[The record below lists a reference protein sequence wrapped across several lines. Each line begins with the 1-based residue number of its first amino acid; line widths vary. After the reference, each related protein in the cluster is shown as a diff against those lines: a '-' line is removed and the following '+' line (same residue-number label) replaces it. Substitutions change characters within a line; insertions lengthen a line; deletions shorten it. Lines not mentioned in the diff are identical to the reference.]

1 MDKDLNGRVQSVDRA
16 MTILEVLG
24 QAERG
29 QRLTD
34 LSRATKLS
42 LTTVHRLLTTLEQRQ
57 FVQYSSNDNLWH
69 IGRGAFVVGSAFTRE
84 QHFIAAALPFL
95 RRLRDR
101 THETAN
107 LGMVDESEIV
117 LVNQIQSREINRS
130 ISAIGGRTPMFASG
144 MGKAVLSS
152 YPHDDVR
159 AVVKRSGMRR
169 VTAKT
174 ITTPAD
180 LHQQLGQIKLDG
192 FSVDDEEYRVG
203 VRCVAA
209 PVFDGRNEVVC
220 AISVS
225 GTPARIP
232 NERVSSMGLMVK
244 EVAIELSRSMGA
256 PI

>member
-16 MTILEVLG
+16 MTILEALEH
-24 QAERG
+24 AEGG

-34 LSRATKLS
+34 LARTTKLS
-42 LTTVHRLLTTLEQRQ
+42 LTTVHRLLTTLEQRH
-57 FVQYSSNDNLWH
+57 FVQFSSSDNLWH

-84 QHFIAAALPFL
+84 KHFIAAALPYL

-107 LGMVDESEIV
+107 LGMADESEIV

-144 MGKAVLSS
+144 MGKAVLAS
-152 YPHDDVR
+152 YPQDDVR
-159 AVVKRSGMRR
+159 AVVQRSGMRR

-174 ITTPAD
+174 ITTPKD
-180 LHQQLGQIKLDG
+180 LDDQLGRIKLDG
-192 FSVDDEEYRVG
+192 FSVDDEEYRLG

-209 PVFDGRNEVVC
+209 PVFDSRGEVVC

-225 GTPARIP
+225 GTPARMP
-232 NERVSSMGLMVK
+232 TERVGTIGQMVK
-244 EVAIELSRSMGA
+244 EVAGELSRAIGA
-256 PI
+256 AI